1 MSISQNIND
10 STKYSSIQENIGIID
25 GALKTKYTDYT
36 IYSKAKLDLKNSTQV
51 GALKKVIVSPNNQY
65 RSSISI
71 AKSNGQVV
79 NENRPWI
86 IDGKVTT
93 SEITLDDDVF
103 DNLLDELVNDTK
115 MYRVQNASIKL
126 PSKINQN
133 TKKISTEVEAL
144 LNKYNIDSK
153 GFTDDKSAYMAIQQ
167 KINSDQNSNEC
178 ALYDGKNFR
187 IVTNNCFKGNTITI
201 TDDHNIKI
209 GGTDYALS
217 ITDKEIQFQS
227 ATVNGKFTEDD
238 IKNFNNA
245 VNYYQ
250 KNINNLEDIPE
261 ASINLI
267 NAKNPFSQLVNIK
280 SIDDQ
285 DVLETIVSGLDKDLL
300 TKIENQIQSNIGINS
315 EETTCNTITIKL

>member
-1 MSISQNIND
+1 MYDERIAIKGNKDGFNVI
-10 STKYSSIQENIGIID
+10 IQMDKFGD
-25 GALKTKYTDYT
+25 F
-36 IYSKAKLDLKNSTQV
+36 
-51 GALKKVIVSPNNQY
+51 
-65 RSSISI
+65 
-71 AKSNGQVV
+71 
-79 NENRPWI
+79 NEM
-86 IDGKVTT
+86 
-93 SEITLDDDVF
+93 L
-103 DNLLDELVNDTK
+103 
-115 MYRVQNASIKL
+115 
-126 PSKINQN
+126 
-133 TKKISTEVEAL
+133 EAL

-227 ATVNGKFTEDD
+227 ATVNGEFTEDD

-280 SIDDQ
+280 SIDDY
-285 DVLETIVSGLDKDLL
+285 DVLDTS
-300 TKIENQIQSNIGINS
+300 ENNIDAVCDVLGADSWEYKNGRKK
-315 EETTCNTITIKL
+315 T